1 MKILKFG
8 AVWCPACLVMKPV
21 WKEIN
26 NLYPKL
32 DITEYD
38 YDMDSDMV
46 DNYKVGKILPEVIIL
61 DDNNNEQI
69 RIIGEVK
76 EEEILNIISKYRK

>member
-26 NLYPKL
+26 NLYSKL

-38 YDMDSDMV
+38 YDMDEDYV
-46 DNYKVGKILPEVIIL
+46 VKYNVGDKLPVIIKI
-61 DDNNNEQI
+61 DDNGSEI
-69 RIIGEVK
+69 DRLIGEKKK
-76 EEEILNIISKYRK
+76 EEIIRFIGE

>member
-32 DITEYD
+32 DITEFD
-38 YDMDSDMV
+38 YDMDEDYV
-46 DNYKVGKILPEVIIL
+46 EKYNVGDKLPVIIKI
-61 DDNNNEQI
+61 DDNECEI
-69 RIIGEVK
+69 ARLIGEKKK
-76 EEEILNIISKYRK
+76 EEIIEFIGE